1 MGSGRPSRK
10 TAAPERLTVAPA
22 EPKKRGRSKSPK
34 AAKAGK
40 SKSPKAAKSASKSK
54 SPKAEKAGKKAKKDG
69 PKKPLSAY
77 MFFASERSP
86 QLAKANPDV
95 KFGELGKML
104 GAEWTKKSAADKKK
118 YEDMAAKDKIRYN
131 KEKSK

>member
-1 MGSGRPSRK
+1 MSGRPSRK

-34 AAKAGK
+34 A
-40 SKSPKAAKSASKSK
+40 
-54 SPKAEKAGKKAKKDG
+54 EKAGKKAKKDG

-77 MFFASERSP
+77 MFFASERRP

-95 KFGELGKML
+95 QFGELGKML

-118 YEDMAAKDKIRYN
+118 YEDMAAKDKIRY
-131 KEKSK
+131 